1 MSFAHIGKIVKGEE
15 VIYTFISLDKWNC
28 SRLDVALST
37 REEKNWDG
45 TSTELMTQSGTER
58 QDDPHFYV
66 TTLLSKYQPT
76 LGNLSGGM
84 GGWSSVTQHIMI
96 RGWIEELG
104 FLIQIHN

>member
-15 VIYTFISLDKWNC
+15 VIYTFISPDKWNC
-28 SRLDVALST
+28 SRLDVVPST

-58 QDDPHFYV
+58 QDDPHFYI
-66 TTLLSKYQPT
+66 TTLLSKYQPI
-76 LGNLSGGM
+76 LGNSSGGM
-84 GGWSSVTQHIMI
+84 GGWSSVSRHIMI
-96 RGWIEELG
+96 RGWIEEPV